1 MTITYKTTGVC
12 ASRID
17 FDLIDGKVYNVK
29 FFGGC
34 DGNAK
39 GISSLVEGLDATEVV
54 SRLQGI
60 KCGYKKTSCPDQL
73 TKAIE
78 ANL

>member
-29 FFGGC
+29 FLGGC